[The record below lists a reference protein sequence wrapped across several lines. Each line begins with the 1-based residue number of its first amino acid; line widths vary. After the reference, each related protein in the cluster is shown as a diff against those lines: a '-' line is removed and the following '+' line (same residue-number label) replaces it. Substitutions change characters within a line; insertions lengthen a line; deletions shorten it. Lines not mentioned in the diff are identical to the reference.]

1 MQIQRGHL
9 RLRFWGQ
16 LLSSVKQLPVFFY
29 RMVYNA
35 KLTALFLFLR
45 FFSNKQNHCTWTRNW
60 FFFFF
65 WNLVF
70 SQNQWQKRI
79 NCLFSI
85 LAFSPPR
92 SIFETH
98 FILGCPDWDD
108 TKLESLVQIL
118 LTSISYYKGC
128 SPPMCHPQGRQRL
141 ERREAIPDGV
151 LKKTRARLF
160 LFSWIVFKSTIKKE
174 ETTFGHPPHSGLSS
188 TQC

>member
-1 MQIQRGHL
+1 M
-9 RLRFWGQ
+9 
-16 LLSSVKQLPVFFY
+16 
-29 RMVYNA
+29 
-35 KLTALFLFLR
+35 
-45 FFSNKQNHCTWTRNW
+45 
-60 FFFFF
+60 
-65 WNLVF
+65 
-70 SQNQWQKRI
+70 
-79 NCLFSI
+79 FSI

-151 LKKTRARLF
+151 LKKTGARLF
-160 LFSWIVFKSTIKKE
+160 LFSWFVFKSTVKKE
-174 ETTFGHPPHSGLSS
+174 ETTFGHPAYSGLSS
-188 TQC
+188 IQCQLQYSWQTQCLRIGPYYLLLGYHKTNEWSDGYRGRWINGYLSGGINQLINITDGFLFKQCRKTQKISYHLENYKN